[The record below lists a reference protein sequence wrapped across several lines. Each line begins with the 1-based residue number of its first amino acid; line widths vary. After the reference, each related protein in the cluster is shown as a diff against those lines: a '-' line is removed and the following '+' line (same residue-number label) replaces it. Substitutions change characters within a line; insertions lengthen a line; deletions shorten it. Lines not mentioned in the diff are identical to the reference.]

1 MSGFLPDIAN
11 WALGGGAGGAAGGG
25 DGEAA
30 SNENEG
36 SNNNNEE
43 TTTTTTSS
51 TEPTPEEMRA
61 KRMARLAAL
70 EKSSST
76 ASSNADNKNNSVGT
90 TGGDTTSPMEVDKPS
105 VSSSPMDID
114 TEKPTSKPSP
124 ITTKDV
130 SMEPAP
136 KKKMKAPP
144 SSPVDPNS
152 KIRRKKTLLLR
163 RVLLVTV
170 GDSSSDRTPPC
181 VHLTLDDDE
190 IYNTTKSPT
199 GVQVHHIAELLAA
212 RLALSPSS
220 RSLETLP
227 SQTKL
232 GLIAYLGG
240 CHKRAGEE
248 LKELKHGKNKKKS
261 DDGSL
266 DELIDILDEIRSQVC
281 CCLCLY
287 CFVHMICF

>member
-11 WALGGGAGGAAGGG
+11 WALGGGAGGAG
-25 DGEAA
+25 DGDDEAA
-30 SNENEG
+30 ANENEG

-43 TTTTTTSS
+43 TTTSAPS

-76 ASSNADNKNNSVGT
+76 ASSNADNNKNNSGAA
-90 TGGDTTSPMEVDKPS
+90 GDSASPMEVDKPS
-105 VSSSPMDID
+105 VSSTSPMDID
-114 TEKPTSKPSP
+114 TEKQKSKPTP
-124 ITTKDV
+124 ITTTKDV
-130 SMEPAP
+130 TMEPAP

-181 VHLTLDDDE
+181 VHLTLDDDD

-220 RSLETLP
+220 RSLETIP

-248 LKELKHGKNKKKS
+248 LKELKHGKNTKKS
-261 DDGSL
+261 GDGSL

-281 CCLCLY
+281 YFC
-287 CFVHMICF
+287 VHVYFKVWCI

>member
-11 WALGGGAGGAAGGG
+11 WALGGGAGGAAAGGG

-30 SNENEG
+30 ANENEG

-43 TTTTTTSS
+43 TTTTS
-51 TEPTPEEMRA
+51 TPSAEPTPEEMRA

-76 ASSNADNKNNSVGT
+76 ASSNADNKSNS
-90 TGGDTTSPMEVDKPS
+90 GGDTTSPMEVDKPS
-105 VSSSPMDID
+105 VSSTSPMDID
-114 TEKPTSKPSP
+114 TEKPKSKPSP
-124 ITTKDV
+124 ITTTKDV
-130 SMEPAP
+130 AMEPAP

-170 GDSSSDRTPPC
+170 GDSSSDRIPPC

-220 RSLETLP
+220 RSLETIP

-281 CCLCLY
+281 YCY
-287 CFVHMICF
+287 YICFVHMICF